1 MYDYKMSS
9 QRMHKIS
16 EAEVDRICELIDSG
30 KESNTPGMLE
40 QWLREGKLIKETAI
54 NEAQSLF
61 PAGVDTVSSVIILI
75 HKKANKPGMVWC
87 RLVIGE

>member
-1 MYDYKMSS
+1 MYDYKICS
-9 QRMHKIS
+9 QHMYRRS
-16 EAEVDRICELIDSG
+16 EAEVDRICELVDSG
-30 KESNTPGMLE
+30 RESDTPGMLE
-40 QWLREGKLIKETAI
+40 QWLREGKLNKETAI

-75 HKKANKPGMVWC
+75 HKKANKSGMVWC